1 MEAPSPMSE
10 PDAAFLKLEI
20 ARADLVA
27 WLDDRPPPASN
38 WRDWRD
44 IGGEYQFDA
53 GRGDIAD
60 ISELELNR
68 HLADCDAQLSRFATN
83 REALRELFDPSENP
97 FLIRVAYDSERRLFV
112 AGSLAYSENLY
123 DFIVFLTV
131 ARGAAARLATD
142 GHGLAVIHNYIWGR
156 PAERTTAVALRLG
169 PGPRSEFMA
178 VGELASAGGAF
189 QPIADE
195 IMNAKPFPPP
205 AHIELDTLK

>member
-1 MEAPSPMSE
+1 MSE

-20 ARADLVA
+20 ERAALVA

-38 WRDWRD
+38 WRDWRG
-44 IGGEYQFDA
+44 IGGEYQFDG

-60 ISELELNR
+60 LSGLEWNR
-68 HLADCDAQLSRFATN
+68 HLADCDAELRGYATN
-83 REALRELFDPSENP
+83 REALTKLFDPSENP
-97 FLIRVAYDSERRLFV
+97 FLIRVAYNEERREFV

-131 ARGAAARLATD
+131 ARGSAARLGAD
-142 GHGLAVIHNYIWGR
+142 GHGLAVIHNYIWGG
-156 PAERTTAVALRLG
+156 PDERTTRVALRLG

-178 VGELASAGGAF
+178 AGELASPGGAF
-189 QPIADE
+189 QGIADE

-205 AHIELDTLK
+205 AHIELDTLR